1 MLELCRTGASSRA
14 NALNVAKW
22 QSGEMAEFYKKIVS
36 QNGTQFKKL
45 FVSLPQE
52 IKDMKIMVVVT
63 GRDFRAN
70 TAKYVGVALRG
81 EDVVVKSRAGSF
93 RVVPISEDDI
103 VINKRDLTEELR
115 GALLEAK
122 ESIEGKR
129 KLNTLDN
136 LINELRVYVKTTL
149 E

>member
-1 MLELCRTGASSRA
+1 
-14 NALNVAKW
+14 
-22 QSGEMAEFYKKIVS
+22 MAEFIKKVS
-36 QNGTQFKKL
+36 QNGTQFKNYL
-45 FVSLPQE
+45 YLCPQE

-70 TAKYVGVALRG
+70 TAKYVDVAYRG

-93 RVVPISEDDI
+93 RIVPISEDDI

-136 LINELRVYVKTTL
+136 LINELRNSND
-149 E
+149 

>member
-1 MLELCRTGASSRA
+1 MVHNS
-14 NALNVAKW
+14 N
-22 QSGEMAEFYKKIVS
+22 
-36 QNGTQFKKL
+36 L
-45 FVSLPQE
+45 FCIFAPD
-52 IKDMKIMVVVT
+52 IKTNNIMVVVT

-70 TAKYVGVALRG
+70 TAKYVDVALRG

-103 VINKRDLTEELR
+103 IINKRDFSAELR

-122 ESIEGKR
+122 ESMEGKR

-136 LINELRVYVKTTL
+136 LINELRDSNL
-149 E
+149 

>member
-1 MLELCRTGASSRA
+1 MWQSGK
-14 NALNVAKW
+14 VAKW
-22 QSGEMAEFYKKIVS
+22 QIFIKSWPKWYTI
-36 QNGTQFKKL
+36 QKL

-93 RVVPISEDDI
+93 RIVPISEDDI

-136 LINELRVYVKTTL
+136 LINELRNSLAAIRNK
-149 E
+149 

>member
-1 MLELCRTGASSRA
+1 MVHNSKFFCIFA
-14 NALNVAKW
+14 
-22 QSGEMAEFYKKIVS
+22 
-36 QNGTQFKKL
+36 
-45 FVSLPQE
+45 PD
-52 IKDMKIMVVVT
+52 IKTNNIMVVVT

-70 TAKYVGVALRG
+70 TAKYVGVALSG

-103 VINKRDLTEELR
+103 IINKRDLSAELR
-115 GALLEAK
+115 GALIEAK

-136 LINELRVYVKTTL
+136 LINELRDTVTALQK
-149 E
+149 